1 MQNSQ
6 YSTLDNP
13 IVVPVQRF
21 AYQFIHDTLLQP
33 GWTALDVG
41 FGLGYGMDIL
51 ARKAAVWGVEIDPRA
66 VAHVQREGRH
76 SVCEYDGHT
85 LLFHKNEFD
94 IVTCIDVLEHVQDY
108 ERLLREML
116 RVARHMVVVST
127 PNRRPENTLPDGKPR
142 NHWHLREW
150 SLPELAVIVNELP
163 CSPKYYFINGRS
175 PRFEVGDYG
184 GDTQALMVVL
194 RKGA

>member
-1 MQNSQ
+1 MNSQ

-33 GWTALDVG
+33 GWTVLDVG

-51 ARKAAVWGVEIDPRA
+51 ARKAAVWGVEVDPRA
-66 VAHVQREGRH
+66 VANAQRIARH
-76 SVCEYDGHT
+76 SVCGYDGLAT
-85 LLFHKNEFD
+85 PFANNEFD
-94 IVTCIDVLEHVQDY
+94 IVTCIDVLEHVEHY
-108 ERLLREML
+108 EELVREML
-116 RVARHMVVVST
+116 RVTWRYVVIST

-150 SLPELAVIVNELP
+150 NLEELMAIMNDLP
-163 CSPKYYFINGRS
+163 CSARFCFINGKP
-175 PRFEVGDYG
+175 PRFEMGEYG
-184 GDTQALMVVL
+184 ADTQALMVVL
-194 RKGA
+194 RKGT